1 MHVTFGKALVTI
13 TIIFMFIVVNLQSF
27 INAIL
32 GRQTLNT
39 LRVMISTVHLDMK
52 FLSDEM
58 QVIALKGDQKKAREC
73 Y

>member
-1 MHVTFGKALVTI
+1 
-13 TIIFMFIVVNLQSF
+13 MFIVVNLQSF